1 MTLPAPSAVL
11 VILDGWGIAPPGPG
25 NAVDHD
31 RELTG
36 FHDVEQRAGLALGDD
51 RLATDDVLPG
61 GPRGHPL
68 ELVLAF
74 PVGRAAGFSA
84 GRTVLKTILFG
95 FTWWVPV
102 SLKVFRQKG

>member
-1 MTLPAPSAVL
+1 MDSEVSMIKSRVFWYIMMTGALAGWAFALRGFFMPYESERAKKAWKGVL
-11 VILDGWGIAPPGPG
+11 LGW
-25 NAVDHD
+25 
-31 RELTG
+31 
-36 FHDVEQRAGLALGDD
+36 AL
-51 RLATDDVLPG
+51 
-61 GPRGHPL
+61 GHPL